1 MRTGRNGGEVVGK
14 LAPSLDHW
22 DMRTGRN
29 LIDNTIDMQS
39 SLDHWDMR
47 TGLAEWRG
55 I

>member
-1 MRTGRNGGEVVGK
+1 MVHEST
-14 LAPSLDHW
+14 SLDHW

-29 LIDNTIDMQS
+29 YCAKELGVS
-39 SLDHWDMR
+39 HSLDHWDMR